1 VNFERLKRRYQVRGV
16 FWREFQDWAVL
27 NLPFFIEPF
36 QMAAWTLIFFLV
48 ARRERRAVIQNL
60 RMIHP
65 GTSWIAAWFRAY
77 RVFWN
82 FSWTTTDTARFKLTR
97 QTMDWDFDGLEYFHQ
112 LMATRTGAI
121 ILTAHMGN
129 YDLGAFLF
137 SQKGGRT
144 ITVIRAPESDPD
156 TQQYVERKSDA
167 TDGFR
172 VGYSQSDSM
181 LGIDL
186 IHAIQNREIVAI
198 QGDRLVPGISS
209 IESSLF
215 THRTL
220 LPSGP
225 FALAMATGAAI
236 FPLFVVR
243 LGRRRY
249 RLVHRPPFYCK
260 RTGPDR
266 ARDFREATSQW
277 TSVLEEIVGA
287 YSYQWYV
294 FEPFAAPERPGAQ

>member
-1 VNFERLKRRYQVRGV
+1 MNFARLKRRYRVRGV
-16 FWREFQDWAVL
+16 FWRELQDWAVI

-36 QMAAWTLIFFLV
+36 QMVAWALIFFLV
-48 ARRERRAVIQNL
+48 ARQERRAVIQNL

-65 GTSWIAAWFRAY
+65 GTPRIAIWFRAY

-82 FSWTTTDTARFKLTR
+82 FSWTTTDTVRFKLTR
-97 QTMDWDFDGLEYFHQ
+97 KTMDWDFEGLEYFNQ
-112 LMATRTGAI
+112 LVTTRSGAI

-129 YDLGAFLF
+129 YDLGSFLF

-156 TQQYVERKSDA
+156 TQLYVEQKGDG
-167 TDGFR
+167 TGGFR

-186 IHAIQNREIVAI
+186 IHAIQNREIIAI

-209 IESSLF
+209 IESTLF
-215 THRTL
+215 AHRTL

-236 FPLFVVR
+236 FPLFVIR

-249 RLVHRPPFYCK
+249 RLIHREPFFCK

-266 ARDFREATSQW
+266 GRDFREATSRW
-277 TSVLEEIVGA
+277 TSLLEEIVSA

-294 FEPFAAPERPGAQ
+294 FEPFAATEPSGAQ

>member
-1 VNFERLKRRYQVRGV
+1 MNFERLKRRYRVRGV
-16 FWREFQDWAVL
+16 FWRELQDWAVI

-36 QMAAWTLIFFLV
+36 QMAGWAFIFFLV
-48 ARRERRAVIQNL
+48 ARDERRAVIQNL

-65 GTSWIAAWFRAY
+65 GLSFVTAWLRAY

-82 FSWTTTDTARFKLTR
+82 FSWTTTDTSRFKLTR
-97 QTMDWDFDGLEYFHQ
+97 KTMDWDFDGIEHFNE
-112 LMATRTGAI
+112 LMANRTGAI

-137 SQKGGRT
+137 SQKEGRT
-144 ITVIRAPESDPD
+144 ITVIRAPEADPD
-156 TQQYVERKSDA
+156 TQQFVEQKSEPNG
-167 TDGFR
+167 GFR
-172 VGYSQSDSM
+172 VGYSQSDRM

-186 IHAIQNREIVAI
+186 IHAIQNHEIVAI

-209 IESSLF
+209 IDSFLF
-215 THRTL
+215 SQRTE

-225 FALAMATGAAI
+225 FALAMATGVPI

-249 RLVHRPPFYCK
+249 RLITRAPFYCK

-266 ARDFREATSQW
+266 SRDFKEATSKW
-277 TSVLEEIVGA
+277 TAVLEEIVQA

-294 FEPFAAPERPGAQ
+294 FEPFAEPERSIAN

>member
-1 VNFERLKRRYQVRGV
+1 MNFERLKRRYQVRGV
-16 FWREFQDWAVL
+16 FWRELQDWAVI

-36 QMAAWTLIFFLV
+36 QMAAWALIFFLV

-65 GTSWIAAWFRAY
+65 GRSRIAIWFRAY

-82 FSWTTTDTARFKLTR
+82 FSWTTTDTVRFKLTR
-97 QTMDWDFDGLEYFHQ
+97 KMMDWDFDGVEHHYQ
-112 LMATRTGAI
+112 LMATKAGAI

-129 YDLGAFLF
+129 YDLGASLF
-137 SQKGGRT
+137 SEKGGRT

-156 TQQYVERKSDA
+156 TQRYVEHRADA
-167 TDGFR
+167 TGGFR
-172 VGYSQSDSM
+172 VGYSQSGSM

-198 QGDRLVPGISS
+198 QGDRMVPGISS

-215 THRTL
+215 SHRTL

-225 FALAMATGAAI
+225 FALAMATGTPI

-249 RLVHRPPFYCK
+249 RLVHRPPFFCK

-277 TSVLEEIVGA
+277 TSVLEETVEA

-294 FEPFAAPERPGAQ
+294 FEPFAAPEHRDAQ